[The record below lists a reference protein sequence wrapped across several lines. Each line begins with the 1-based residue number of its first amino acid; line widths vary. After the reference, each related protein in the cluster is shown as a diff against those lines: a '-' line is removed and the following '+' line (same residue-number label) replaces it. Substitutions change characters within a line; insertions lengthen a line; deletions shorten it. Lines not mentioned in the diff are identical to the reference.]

1 MIIREYS
8 ENDTEE
14 ITLLM
19 KHLCELKNQE
29 FDEIRWRRSLENQM
43 KQNSNS
49 EVFVAIDDD
58 ADTVVG
64 MAYCSVRTG
73 EDGIRFGYISNLIV
87 KEEKR
92 RIGIGEELM
101 KYIIEFFKGNHI
113 KALRLAL
120 KPNSEKIA
128 KLLFTKLG
136 FQEKLRIYELVI

>member
-58 ADTVVG
+58 AAD
-64 MAYCSVRTG
+64 
-73 EDGIRFGYISNLIV
+73 L
-87 KEEKR
+87 
-92 RIGIGEELM
+92 
-101 KYIIEFFKGNHI
+101 
-113 KALRLAL
+113 
-120 KPNSEKIA
+120 
-128 KLLFTKLG
+128 LLFFLVQAPDQDAVGQRLDVDLG
-136 FQEKLRIYELVI
+136 FGFGHET